1 MRALNTIGPR
11 RPRIAF
17 ATSRKGP
24 QARLLAY
31 TPRNPIS
38 HQHPMLSPGCWTY
51 MPCLDSPTQFGYYP
65 APFHK
70 RSSDDVPTMS
80 GLNGFHHLGRSRE
93 FPPWGADP
101 GLAMPPL
108 WGNRR

>member
-1 MRALNTIGPR
+1 MRPFEPTDRMMGVLGGVSALTLEQEGFLEHHLIQ
-11 RPRIAF
+11 F
-17 ATSRKGP
+17 E
-24 QARLLAY
+24 
-31 TPRNPIS
+31 
-38 HQHPMLSPGCWTY
+38 PGYWSWTY
-51 MPCLDSPTQFGYYP
+51 KPCLDCPTQFGYHP

-80 GLNGFHHLGRSRE
+80 GLNGFHHLGGSRG

-108 WGNRR
+108 WGSRR